1 MLKRMV
7 IALPRSLSTWAAN
20 WLTYDGQTCVHDPL
34 YFKHYSEWNETYD
47 AVSCTGI
54 HDWPEFVAAQTCPVL
69 VLHRPIGQIK
79 ASLMKFDSRGAGEWL
94 AWDADQ
100 KLLDIRGP
108 NIMHCR
114 AYDLLT
120 PAPASQIW
128 RFLEMPSQFD
138 VVRHDQLRR
147 MRVEPSYETPSDYD
161 PEVHARLMAELRER
175 KARANAPEG
184 DNHG

>member
-1 MLKRMV
+1 MMKRMV
-7 IALPRSLSTWAAN
+7 IGLPRSLTTWAAN
-20 WLTYDGQTCVHDPL
+20 WLTHDGEVCVHDPL
-34 YFKHYSEWNETYD
+34 YFKHYSEWDQTYD

-54 HDWPEFVAAQTCPVL
+54 YDWPEFIVGLKCPVL
-69 VLHRPIGQIK
+69 VLHRPIGHIK
-79 ASLMKFDSRGAGEWL
+79 ASLKKFDQRNGGDWL

-108 NIMHCR
+108 NIRHCR
-114 AYDLLT
+114 AYDLLA
-120 PAPASQIW
+120 PAPASQMW

-147 MRVEPSYETPSDYD
+147 MRIEPNYETPPDHD

-175 KARANAPEG
+175 KARDKAKAG
-184 DNHG
+184 G